1 MYDQFG
7 KFYYQLLEHYSNEGI
22 SLNLSRSCSQTGWP
36 MDIQLVPNAAYQFK
50 HGQKKT
56 DKQYAIYFLVT
67 QEMCA
72 NSKNEFQLEPMGIQK
87 LMQRH
92 FNHYGD
98 FKVIFVTEDDVFA
111 NMQKVVDGVKETL
124 KESS

>member
-1 MYDQFG
+1 M
-7 KFYYQLLEHYSNEGI
+7 
-22 SLNLSRSCSQTGWP
+22 
-36 MDIQLVPNAAYQFK
+36 PNAAYQFK